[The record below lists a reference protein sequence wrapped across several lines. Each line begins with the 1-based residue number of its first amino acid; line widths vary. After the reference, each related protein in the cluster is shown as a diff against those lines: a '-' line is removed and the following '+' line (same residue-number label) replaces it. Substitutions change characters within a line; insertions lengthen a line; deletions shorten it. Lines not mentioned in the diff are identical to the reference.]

1 MALSRTR
8 SAAVYG
14 IEAHFIDVEVDMYPS
29 DQRDFITVGM
39 PDTAVRE
46 SRERIKSALINS
58 GYGYPAK
65 SVTIN
70 LAPANVKKE
79 GAGFD
84 LPMALGILGAMG
96 VLALPEDHLFVG
108 ELSLDGSLRPVRG
121 TLSVAVAAQKAGIKT
136 LVVPTDNGAE
146 AAIAGGVRVFALPHL
161 TEVVN
166 FLREQGARVPGGAAP
181 SQSNGDWFDQATAT
195 KPSTNRAAEASTGT
209 ATVQAVTPSKYQPV
223 ERAPFVQVMPTGE
236 SGVLDFA
243 EVRGQTT
250 AKRALEVAAAG
261 GHNVLMIGPPGSGKT
276 MLAKRFPGILPP
288 LTFTE
293 AVEATQI
300 HSIAGA
306 LPKRMG
312 LLTTRPYRAPHHTVS
327 EAGLVGGGVGVPRP
341 GEVSLAHH
349 GVLFLDE
356 LPEFQRNVL
365 ELLRQPLEDRQVT
378 IARSAMTLSF
388 PASFVLVA
396 AMNPCPCG
404 FFGDTTRECRCTG
417 AIIAR
422 YLAKLSG
429 PLLDRID
436 LHIEVPAVPYQELRA
451 RNTNSPA
458 SPVSTAQMRAR
469 VCEARDLQQK
479 RGFYN
484 SLIPSRELHKLCELD
499 AAGERTL
506 EMAVRRMGLSA
517 RAHDRILKVA
527 RTVADLDKA
536 ERVSAKHLAEA
547 VQYRSLD
554 RNYWQ

>member
-14 IEAHFIDVEVDMYPS
+14 IDAHFIDVEVDMYPGAN
-29 DQRDFITVGM
+29 RDFITVGM
-39 PDTAVRE
+39 PDVAVRE
-46 SRERIKSALINS
+46 SRERIKSALLNS
-58 GYGYPAK
+58 GFGYPNK

-96 VLALPEDHLFVG
+96 VVALPEDHLFVG
-108 ELSLDGSLRPVRG
+108 ELSLDGTLRPVRG
-121 TLSVAVAAQKAGIKT
+121 ALSIAVAAQKQGLRN
-136 LVVPTDNGAE
+136 LVVPADNGAE
-146 AAIAGGVRVFALPHL
+146 AAIAGGVRVFAMQHL
-161 TEVVN
+161 AEVVTL
-166 FLREQGARVPGGAAP
+166 LREQDKFQPV
-181 SQSNGDWFDQATAT
+181 
-195 KPSTNRAAEASTGT
+195 NRLSSPEASSE
-209 ATVQAVTPSKYQPV
+209 A
-223 ERAPFVQVMPTGE
+223 
-236 SGVLDFA
+236 GVGGLDFKD
-243 EVRGQTT
+243 VRGQIT

-261 GHNVLMIGPPGSGKT
+261 SHNVLMIGPPGSGKT

-288 LTFTE
+288 LTFQE
-293 AVEATQI
+293 AVETTQI
-300 HSIAGA
+300 HSVAGT
-306 LPKRMG
+306 LPKGMG
-312 LLTTRPYRAPHHTVS
+312 ILSARPFRAPHHTVS
-327 EAGLVGGGVGVPRP
+327 DAGLLGGGSGIPRP

-365 ELLRQPLEDRQVT
+365 ELLRQPLEDRAVSL
-378 IARSAMTLSF
+378 ARSNMTLSF
-388 PASFVLVA
+388 PASFLLVGA
-396 AMNPCPCG
+396 LNPCPCG
-404 FFGDTTRECRCTG
+404 FYGDPTRECRCTG
-417 AIIAR
+417 AIIQR
-422 YLAKLSG
+422 YLGKLSG

-436 LHIEVPAVPYQELRA
+436 LHIEVPAVPYQELRGKDGG
-451 RNTNSPA
+451 TS
-458 SPVSTAQMRAR
+458 SGEMRQR
-469 VCEARDLQQK
+469 VCTARELQQR

-484 SLIPSRELHKLCELD
+484 AHIPASELRKLCELD

-527 RTVADLDKA
+527 RTIADLGHSTS
-536 ERVSAKHLAEA
+536 VTAKHLAEA